1 MTLAEKFAAEH
12 ADEFEQFK
20 TAQEEIQAREAA
32 KREAELKAEATRVRH
47 EFGQRLKAARQ
58 AVKLKQ
64 LDVARRL
71 HIPPS
76 TFASYEQGRNDPSLP
91 KLMQLC
97 KVLNVS
103 PNELLGWKSCT

>member
-20 TAQEEIQAREAA
+20 TAQEEIQAREVA

-58 AVKLKQ
+58 AIGMTQ
-64 LDVARRL
+64 QEIAQRL
-71 HIPPS
+71 GL
-76 TFASYEQGRNDPSLP
+76 TRNGYQFYELGKRDPSLP

>member
-47 EFGQRLKAARQ
+47 EFGQRLKAVRQVKGFSQAGTARMLGL
-58 AVKLKQ
+58 AK
-64 LDVARRL
+64 
-71 HIPPS
+71 S
-76 TFASYEQGRNDPSLP
+76 TYIKYEHGERDMSLP

>member
-47 EFGQRLKAARQ
+47 EFGQRLKAARKAAGMTQ
-58 AVKLKQ
+58 QEIARQ
-64 LDVARRL
+64 LGLTQKTISGYENGRL
-71 HIPPS
+71 
-76 TFASYEQGRNDPSLP
+76 DPSLQ